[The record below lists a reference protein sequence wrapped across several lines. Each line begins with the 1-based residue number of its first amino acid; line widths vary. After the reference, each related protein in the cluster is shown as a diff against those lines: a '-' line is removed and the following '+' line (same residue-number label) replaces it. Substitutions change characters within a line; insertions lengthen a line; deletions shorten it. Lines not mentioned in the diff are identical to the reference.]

1 MSFNYMIK
9 ENKLNNL
16 FYKIPKQFM
25 LEEKYKKMKDSAKI
39 LYSILYEKTNFS
51 IENNLVDEKNRVY
64 IICTFDEIQDFFGYS
79 RDKVNNALKDLEKFE
94 LIKKD
99 KIKGNNGDFVNVLY
113 VAHVE
118 TANDTLKALMEKHKS
133 DYYFYKEK
141 YMNKLK
147 DYLNPK
153 LEDIRNKQADFFEK
167 TNMISYLG
175 NTAFDMDYKIYAECL
190 EVYVNTGIN
199 YYDDYISL
207 IYTIQIYELHHGIRD
222 KNPNR
227 FHLPC
232 FESYEIYKQS
242 LEECIKLY
250 NFFDIAECR
259 GINITV
265 FEELLVYSE
274 EDWDYYKN
282 KNIIKE
288 NKKHTE
294 YINKLNAN
302 YLNFND
308 FNESKLQELYLQ
320 YKEYTKPS
328 NRYSV
333 KDLMNMNM
341 ELYEGNICL
350 IFGFL
355 DDKIQF
361 VGKTTRIFS
370 YIYNKNKEYKIDN
383 VAIFMVDE
391 DYIEDLYVELIVR
404 GDIKSNSN
412 TINYKCMKYASY
424 NKAKSYY
431 KAIYDF
437 SAWDL
442 KRIIK
447 KHNIDIFE
455 ISGGTTIINKI
466 KLHEAVKK
474 ETT

>member
-1 MSFNYMIK
+1 M
-9 ENKLNNL
+9 
-16 FYKIPKQFM
+16 
-25 LEEKYKKMKDSAKI
+25 D
-39 LYSILYEKTNFS
+39 
-51 IENNLVDEKNRVY
+51 
-64 IICTFDEIQDFFGYS
+64 
-79 RDKVNNALKDLEKFE
+79 
-94 LIKKD
+94 
-99 KIKGNNGDFVNVLY
+99 
-113 VAHVE
+113 
-118 TANDTLKALMEKHKS
+118 
-133 DYYFYKEK
+133 
-141 YMNKLK
+141 KLK
-147 DYLNPK
+147 DYLDPK
-153 LEDIRNKQADFFEK
+153 LNDIRSKQASFFEK
-167 TNMISYLG
+167 TNIISSIG
-175 NTAFDMDYKIYAECL
+175 SSAFNLNNKIYSECL
-190 EVYVNTGIN
+190 EVYTNTGVN

-207 IYTIQIYELHHGIRD
+207 ICTIQVYKLHQGIRD
-222 KNPNR
+222 KNPTH

-232 FESYEIYKQS
+232 FESYEAYKQS

-250 NFFDIAECR
+250 KFFDITECI
-259 GINITV
+259 GVNITV
-265 FEELLVYSE
+265 FEQLLIYSE

-282 KNIIKE
+282 KNIIQR
-288 NKKHTE
+288 NKNTDK
-294 YINKLNAN
+294 YINKLNEN

-308 FNESKLQELYLQ
+308 FNESKLQGLYLE
-320 YKEYTKPS
+320 YKEHTKPS

-333 KDLMNMNM
+333 KDLMEMNM

-355 DDKIQF
+355 DDEIQF

-404 GDIKSNSN
+404 GDIKNNSN

-447 KHNIDIFE
+447 KYNIDVFE
-455 ISGGTTIINKI
+455 IGGGTTIINKI